1 MKKIFAFIPSHIL
14 VLLKQ
19 LLLATGMLFLTRI
32 IFLLFNWGA
41 FQDLTF
47 YTFILAF
54 WFDLITIGLFFFP
67 YYTLYLLPLP
77 IRGYRWHRIFFRVL
91 FNLTNALLIALN
103 LMDVEYFRYTSKRST
118 FDLFSMVST
127 GNDINQLAS
136 TFLKDFWF
144 LFLLFIIL
152 IFLSDYLYRK
162 IKAPLATFQN
172 AEKSFYLKNILSLI
186 IVFPILIIIS
196 RGGFGLKP
204 AGIIEASTFTKGKNT
219 AFVMTTPFTMIK
231 TIDQGS
237 LELVN
242 YFPEKELVKYFNPV
256 KKSQPQHILP
266 DGTNVMVIL
275 LESFGI
281 EFVGAYNNGEGYTPF
296 LDSLIDQSLTFNYG
310 FANGK
315 KSIEAIP
322 AVIASIPTLMDNPYI
337 SSPFGDN
344 DINTLPNILGK
355 NGYESSFYHGATNGS
370 MRFDGFANL
379 CGFDNYYGRKEYNN
393 EKHSDMTWGILDEY
407 FNPWTAKMLSKMKE
421 PFFGTLFTLS
431 SHHPY
436 FIPEHMRDK
445 VKNGPQKICA
455 SINYGDIALR
465 KFFEEAKKQ
474 KWYENTIFVVLADH
488 SPSSVTQEFNIRTHL
503 YRIPILFFDPKG
515 RIKAER
521 SDKIFQQMDILPTI
535 LDLLNIETEYYSFGN
550 SYYQDAPRE
559 AISYLSGSF
568 FYFRDRYMTTFIDG
582 KARFLYDFTIQ
593 NLSPKDVSS
602 KHLEDFHR
610 NENRIKAMIQT
621 YNRDLNM
628 NKTTV
633 K

>member
-1 MKKIFAFIPSHIL
+1 VI

-19 LLLATGMLFLTRI
+19 LSISLLMLFLTRI

-41 FQDLTF
+41 FQDLSF
-47 YTFILAF
+47 YNFFLGF
-54 WFDLITIGLFFFP
+54 WFDLITVGLFFFP
-67 YYTLYLLPLP
+67 FYALYLLPIP
-77 IRGYRWHRIFFRVL
+77 IRGYRLHKLFFRL
-91 FNLTNALLIALN
+91 FFNLTNTLLIALN
-103 LMDVEYFRYTSKRST
+103 LMDVEYFKYTSKRST

-144 LFLLFIIL
+144 LFLIL
-152 IFLSDYLYRK
+152 ILLVLLSDFLYRRISTNFST
-162 IKAPLATFQN
+162 IKSAK
-172 AEKSFYLKNILSLI
+172 KSFYIKNTIALIVLLPLLIL
-186 IVFPILIIIS
+186 IS

-204 AGIIEASTFTKGKNT
+204 TGIIEASTYTKGKNT
-219 AFVMTTPFTMIK
+219 AFVLNTPFTMVK
-231 TIDQGS
+231 TIDQGN
-237 LELVN
+237 LELVE
-242 YFPEKELVKYFNPV
+242 YFPEEELTNYFNPI
-256 KKSQPQHILP
+256 KKTKPQHILP
-266 DGTNVMVIL
+266 DRTNVMIIL
-275 LESFGI
+275 LESFGT
-281 EFVGAYNNGEGYTPF
+281 EFIGAYNNGEGYTPF

-322 AVIASIPTLMDNPYI
+322 AVIASMPTLMENPYI

-344 DINTLPNILGK
+344 DINTLPNILSK

-370 MRFDGFANL
+370 MRFDGFTAL
-379 CGFDNYYGRKEYNN
+379 CGYDHYYGRTEYNN
-393 EKHSDMTWGILDEY
+393 EAHSDMTWGILDEY
-407 FNPWTAKMLSKMKE
+407 FNPWTARMMSKMKE

-455 SINYGDIALR
+455 SISYGDIALAQ
-465 KFFEEAKKQ
+465 FFEEAKKQ
-474 KWYENTIFVVLADH
+474 PWYDNTIFVVLADH
-488 SPSSVTQEFNIRTHL
+488 TPSSTTQEYNTRTFL

-515 RIKAER
+515 RIKPER

-535 LDLLNIETEYYSFGN
+535 LDLLNIETDYYSFGN
-550 SYYQDAPRE
+550 SFYQNTPRE

-568 FYFRDRYMTTFIDG
+568 FYFRDKYMTTIIDG
-582 KARFLYDFTIQ
+582 KARNLYDFTIQ
-593 NLSPKDVSS
+593 NLSPEDVSS
-602 KHLEDFHR
+602 EHLEDVKR
-610 NENRIKAMIQT
+610 NENRVKAMIQT

-633 K
+633 E

>member
-1 MKKIFAFIPSHIL
+1 MKKIIAIIPSHVI

-19 LLLATGMLFLTRI
+19 LSIAVLMLFITRI

-41 FQDLTF
+41 FQDLSLYSF
-47 YTFILAF
+47 FLGF

-67 YYTLYLLPLP
+67 FYTLYLLPIP
-77 IRGYRWHRIFFRVL
+77 IRGYRAHKLFFRL
-91 FNLTNALLIALN
+91 IFNLTNTLLIALN
-103 LMDVEYFRYTSKRST
+103 LMDVEYFKYTSKRST

-127 GNDINQLAS
+127 GNDINQLAV

-144 LFLLFIIL
+144 LFLIL
-152 IFLSDYLYRK
+152 IVLVLLSDFLYRK
-162 IKAPLATFQN
+162 ISAHFSTFKSI
-172 AEKSFYLKNILSLI
+172 EKSFYVKNSIALAISLPLLIL
-186 IVFPILIIIS
+186 IS

-204 AGIIEASTFTKGKNT
+204 TGIIEASTYTKGKNT
-219 AFVMTTPFTMIK
+219 AFVLNTPFTMVK
-231 TIDQGS
+231 TIDQGN

-242 YFPEKELVKYFNPV
+242 YFPEEKLTHYFNPI
-256 KKSQPQHILP
+256 KKTEPQHILP
-266 DGTNVMVIL
+266 DGTNVMIIL
-275 LESFGI
+275 LESFGT
-281 EFVGAYNNGEGYTPF
+281 EFIGAYNNGEGYTPF

-322 AVIASIPTLMDNPYI
+322 AVIASIPTLMENPYI

-344 DINTLPNILGK
+344 DINTLPNILSK

-370 MRFDGFANL
+370 MRFDGFTAL
-379 CGFDNYYGRKEYNN
+379 CGYDHYYGRTEYDN
-393 EKHSDMTWGILDEY
+393 EAHSDMTWGILDEY
-407 FNPWTAKMLSKMKE
+407 FNPWTARMMSNMKE

-455 SINYGDIALR
+455 SISYGDIALSQ
-465 KFFEEAKKQ
+465 FFEEAKKQ
-474 KWYENTIFVVLADH
+474 PWYDNTIFVVLADH
-488 SPSSVTQEFNIRTHL
+488 TPSSSTQEYNTRTFL

-515 RIKAER
+515 RIKPER
-521 SDKIFQQMDILPTI
+521 SDEIFQQMDILPTI
-535 LDLLNIETEYYSFGN
+535 LDLLNIETDYYSFGN
-550 SYYQDAPRE
+550 SFYQDTPRE

-568 FYFRDRYMTTFIDG
+568 FYFRDKYMTTIIDG
-582 KARFLYDFTIQ
+582 KARNLYDFTIQ
-593 NLSPKDVSS
+593 NLSPEDVSPE
-602 KHLEDFHR
+602 HLEDVKR
-610 NENRIKAMIQT
+610 NENRIKAIIQT

-628 NKTTV
+628 NKTTAE
-633 K
+633 